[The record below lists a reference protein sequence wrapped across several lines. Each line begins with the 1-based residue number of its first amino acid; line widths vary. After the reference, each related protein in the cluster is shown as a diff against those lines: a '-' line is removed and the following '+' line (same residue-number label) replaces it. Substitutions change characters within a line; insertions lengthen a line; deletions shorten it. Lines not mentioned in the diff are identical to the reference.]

1 MTRTEALAAAQTC
14 ICGDRDRQYG
24 APEENFDRIAALWSV
39 YLDEEIGPEDVACM
53 MTLFKI
59 ARLQGSGYASRDS
72 WVDAIGYMACG
83 AEIATEGTGD
93 GREE

>member
-1 MTRTEALAAAQTC
+1 MTRTEALAAALTC

-24 APEENFDRIAALWSV
+24 TPEKNFDKIAGLWSA
-39 YLDEEIGPEDVACM
+39 YLGEYIRPEDVACM

-59 ARLQGSGYASRDS
+59 ARIEGSNYTSRDS

-93 GREE
+93 GRAE

>member
-1 MTRTEALAAAQTC
+1 MTRTEALATALTC
-14 ICGDRDRQYG
+14 ICGDRDEQYG
-24 APEENFDRIAALWSV
+24 SPEDNFHQIAQLWSA
-39 YLDEEIGPEDVACM
+39 YLHEDICEEDVAIL

-59 ARLQGSGYASRDS
+59 ARLQGSCYKSHDS

-93 GREE
+93 GGEE